1 MAVSRPSDLQ
11 TDRLVLN
18 ELAPEDGCDLF
29 TVRGD
34 PEAMAFWDWPA
45 DSDVAATA
53 VYVHQILE
61 EVRAG
66 HARHWTVRLRIAR
79 TFVGMCDLSQ
89 LLSGQ
94 SADLGF
100 LFARRYWGRGL
111 AQEAVERIL
120 GYARDIGLKYIYA
133 RVHDRNERSI
143 RLLDRLGFS
152 EAKAIP
158 QLEIRPG
165 VFRDCRRYNKR
176 L

>member
-1 MAVSRPSDLQ
+1 MTVSRTSDLQ

-18 ELAPEDGCDLF
+18 ELAPEDASDLF
-29 TVRGD
+29 AVRGD

-45 DSDVAATA
+45 DSDVAVTA
-53 VYVHQILE
+53 VNVHQMLE

-66 HARHWTVRLRIAR
+66 HAKYWTVRLRIAR
-79 TFVGMCDLSQ
+79 AFVGMCDLSQ
-89 LLSGQ
+89 LRPSQ

-100 LFARRYWGRGL
+100 LFVRRYWGRGL
-111 AQEAVERIL
+111 AQEAVGRIL
-120 GYARDIGLKYIYA
+120 DYARDIGLKYIYA
-133 RVHDRNERSI
+133 RVHDQNERSI

-152 EAKAIP
+152 EAKAMP

-165 VFRDCRRYNKR
+165 VFRDCRRYDKR